1 MANENDGQV
10 VYEVRADTSK
20 LDSDLD
26 AADRKVVQASEKTA
40 KKQEDAQ
47 KDVVKS
53 AKKANSDIA
62 KDTELSLIHISE
74 PTRPY

>member
-40 KKQEDAQ
+40 KKQ
-47 KDVVKS
+47 
-53 AKKANSDIA
+53 
-62 KDTELSLIHISE
+62 
-74 PTRPY
+74 